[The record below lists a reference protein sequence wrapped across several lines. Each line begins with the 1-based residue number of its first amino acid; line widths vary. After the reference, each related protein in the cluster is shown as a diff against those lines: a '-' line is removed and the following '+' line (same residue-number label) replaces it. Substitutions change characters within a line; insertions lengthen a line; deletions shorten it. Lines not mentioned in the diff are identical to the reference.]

1 MRILDRYILKSILAI
16 FVSCIFVFL
25 FLYIVIDLLTNLDDI
40 LKHQATLVLLVRY
53 YLTYLPVMFVQV
65 SPFACLLSTVY
76 TFGRLNHNNE
86 IIAMRSSGLSILRIA
101 RDALIFGFLI
111 SIAVFWVSDR
121 FVPSSSAEN
130 QKIKIQMDEG
140 ATRNPKLK
148 KSEIIT
154 NFSMYGLK
162 NRLFF
167 INKFSPAAK
176 TIEGITILE
185 HDQNQNL
192 LKKIIATKGIYQDGL
207 WKFFQSIT
215 YSFDQNG
222 QVIDEPLYAEEETM
236 DIPETPEEMAS
247 LRQKPEQMTIR
258 QMEDY
263 IWRLSKSGAT
273 GIVRNLKVD
282 LYQRFFSPFTSII
295 IILLGI
301 PFSLMMRKRATGMSA
316 IGVSIIVGFFYY
328 VLDAV
333 CLAIGKSGLL
343 APYLS
348 ASLSHM
354 IVLTTSLYLITKL
367 P

>member
-16 FVSCIFVFL
+16 FVSCVFVFL
-25 FLYIVIDLLTNLDDI
+25 FLYIIIDVLTNLEDI
-40 LKHQATLVLLVRY
+40 LKHQNTLILLARY
-53 YLTYLPVMFVQV
+53 YLSYLPVMFVQV

-86 IIAMRSSGLSILRIA
+86 IIAMRSSGLSIFRIA
-101 RDALIFGFLI
+101 RDALIFGLLI
-111 SIAVFWVSDR
+111 SITVFWVSDR
-121 FVPSSSAEN
+121 ILPGALVEN
-130 QKIKIQMDEG
+130 QKIRIQMDES
-140 ATRNPKLK
+140 AMKDKPK
-148 KSEIIT
+148 KSEIVT
-154 NFSMYGLK
+154 NLSMYGLR

-167 INKFSPAAK
+167 INKFSLATK
-176 TIEGITILE
+176 TMEGITILE

-192 LKKIIATKGIYQDGL
+192 VKKIIATKGVYREGL
-207 WKFFQSIT
+207 WRFFQSIT
-215 YSFDQNG
+215 YNFDQNG
-222 QVIDEPLYAEEETM
+222 QIIDEPLYLEEEIM

-247 LRQKPEQMTIR
+247 LRQKPEQMSIH

-273 GIVRNLKVD
+273 GIVKNLKVD
-282 LYQRFFSPFTSII
+282 LYQRFFSPFTSLI

-316 IGVSIIVGFFYY
+316 IGVSIVVGFFYY

-333 CLAIGKSGLL
+333 CLAVGKSGLL
-343 APYLS
+343 MPYLA